1 MDLMFLRKLISGP
14 SPRASVAR
22 RPLTPGFAAW
32 DACTRWGMGGY
43 VDGSYFSI
51 SWDDLAAGLHGQV
64 EDIFPFSSFETTQ
77 INYLELFA
85 GYWFLKLWGHRLRG
99 HSIVCNSDS
108 TATVGMLK
116 RLWGTS
122 PFIPL
127 LKRILRLLV
136 QYDLSLDVHH
146 VFGKDNGL
154 ADMLSR
160 GMMREFVTAAAS
172 FKAGFGSVADQEDW
186 QLATEVFATFDRAY
200 GPFMVDACVDQFR
213 RNSHCHRSWT
223 AQDDCLRQR
232 WHGLTVFCNGPF
244 SMLMAILLHF
254 LKCKME
260 EPVGTAALFILPL

>member
-1 MDLMFLRKLISGP
+1 MVNVAKYCAPDTVQIFQGVGLDSDTLGVGDVTMFFTEDRLSRLAARSLIMEGSTRPIRVSQIMSLMGTWVFISHVIPGIAPYLRSGFTCIGNMEKHCFTRVTQSFRMDLMFLRKLISGP

-43 VDGSYFSI
+43 LDGSYFSI

-136 QYDLSLDVHH
+136 Q
-146 VFGKDNGL
+146 
-154 ADMLSR
+154 
-160 GMMREFVTAAAS
+160 
-172 FKAGFGSVADQEDW
+172 
-186 QLATEVFATFDRAY
+186 
-200 GPFMVDACVDQFR
+200 
-213 RNSHCHRSWT
+213 
-223 AQDDCLRQR
+223 
-232 WHGLTVFCNGPF
+232 
-244 SMLMAILLHF
+244 
-254 LKCKME
+254 
-260 EPVGTAALFILPL
+260 